1 MKLDIVIAG
10 VGGQGTVL
18 ASRVLAQAAMEA
30 GLPVRTSETIGM
42 AQREGTVTSHVRI
55 GEEGCPL
62 FGALIPDE
70 SADILLG
77 FELAETVRSL
87 HKLKKGGRVFA
98 NSARIVP
105 VSVAAGRSVYDEKAL
120 LKYLYNKVG
129 SPVIFDAAELALRA
143 GNFRAANTVMLG
155 ALSTVP
161 ELPFSYQRLLSS
173 ILGMLP
179 EKLRDINRQ
188 AFELGR
194 EAVGE
199 VLENGR

>member
-1 MKLDIVIAG
+1 MQLDIVIAG

-18 ASRVLAQAAMEA
+18 ASRALAQAAMEA

-55 GEEGCPL
+55 GEPGRPL
-62 FGALIPDE
+62 YGAVIADE

-87 HKLKKGGRVFA
+87 HKLKQGGLVLA

-105 VSVAAGRSVYDEKAL
+105 VSVAAGRSQYDEEGL
-120 LKYLYNKVG
+120 YKYLRAKVD
-129 SPVIFDAAELALRA
+129 SLTMIDAAEIAVRA

-161 ELPFSYQRLLSS
+161 ELPFNHEKLLSA
-173 ILGMLP
+173 ILAMLP
-179 EKLRDINRQ
+179 QKLGDVNSQ

-194 EAVGE
+194 KAVIGG
-199 VLENGR
+199 V